1 MPQRYKLTVSADLE
15 EIRQIGAWIRSNV
28 SRVLSEVDVDALM
41 PTVELVVQELAVN
54 IVEHGYDATGDERV
68 DDKRIDV
75 ELATSKDKVEVTVMD
90 QGRAYDPEAIAVP
103 DIEDLQ
109 VSGYGVMIIKKLT
122 SEFAVE
128 HVGGRNISRL
138 RFDVPTASE

>member
-1 MPQRYKLTVSADLE
+1 MPQRNKLTVSADLE
-15 EIRQIGAWIRSNV
+15 EIRQIGVWIRSNV

-41 PTVELVVQELAVN
+41 PTIELVVQELAVN
-54 IVEHGYDATGDERV
+54 IVEHGYEATGDERV
-68 DDKRIDV
+68 DDERIDV
-75 ELATSKDKVEVTVMD
+75 ELATSKDKVELTVID